1 MERYDNL
8 IEKWLLMMLL
18 EIGILL
24 YKIKKIYHSCIIIFK
39 IGLQRPI
46 EIKKKKVRLKRLK
59 IEERTK
65 GSENVG
71 ESVSFKGEK
80 IRWVIREK

>member
-24 YKIKKIYHSCIIIFK
+24 YKIKKKSII
-39 IGLQRPI
+39 L
-46 EIKKKKVRLKRLK
+46 V
-59 IEERTK
+59 
-65 GSENVG
+65 
-71 ESVSFKGEK
+71 
-80 IRWVIREK
+80 

>member
-24 YKIKKIYHSCIIIFK
+24 YKIKKKIYHSCIIIYK

-46 EIKKKKVRLKRLK
+46 EILKKQSKAKETENRRKDKR
-59 IEERTK
+59 E
-65 GSENVG
+65 
-71 ESVSFKGEK
+71 
-80 IRWVIREK
+80 